1 MKGPGFL
8 WLTCGT
14 QFTSDLQVLLE
25 QTATAFADGT
35 LPLQSTSQAYRSL
48 ARVLHPD
55 KGGNAAAFAALQAAF
70 ETLSDPQAR
79 AAYDSLAA
87 DLRFRPGAAAPY
99 SNTQQ
104 VGNPAVEVLAVLPPD
119 YHKLAAQAVSP
130 TTQPT

>member
-1 MKGPGFL
+1 
-8 WLTCGT
+8 
-14 QFTSDLQVLLE
+14 V
-25 QTATAFADGT
+25 FADALGT
-35 LPLQSTSQAYRSL
+35 AINPTQAYRSL
-48 ARVLHPD
+48 AKVLHPD

-104 VGNPAVEVLAVLPPD
+104 VGIPTLRWMLAQDTTVWQP
-119 YHKLAAQAVSP
+119 HQWP
-130 TTQPT
+130 TTQPALKTHPQFSRAYCCHLFSAWVAV